1 MDITSSKFIGAMTY
15 PEVRSLLEEREDFQ
29 RGRFPQ
35 KNIISGEE

>member
-15 PEVRSLLEEREDFQ
+15 PEVRSLLEEREDLQ

-35 KNIISGEE
+35 NIIFGEE